1 MTDWKQNNKGN
12 FGQNAGKAG
21 VVYILREMD
30 NHHKLGKRKT
40 HLFKIGESTR
50 SGKTRAI
57 ELTTEAQE
65 SGSNVSYEFI
75 TESRTQDCY
84 GSEQL
89 VFKKLEGFRLGSFGE
104 WGGHEL
110 FEFIDDDQLQNAI
123 KVIRETCANIEVNEA
138 REKEEFRQ
146 RETEKE
152 EAEKQRQAR
161 KNEELRREREERK
174 THEAREKAKNK
185 TGWFHSIRIAAAW
198 VFWSFIIGFF
208 GLILFLIF
216 FGNEKHETTVPNSSY
231 QPPSA
236 PTTYI
241 QTAPAYKPPATY
253 VQPVPVSSV
262 VKDTKKS
269 ISPNDLNLLSD
280 AKAMVIRMIDYA
292 LSDGGLKN
300 ESELQQTQKRI
311 TTLPKPAKT
320 NIKAARDAN
329 NNGLVLAKA
338 EKYDEAVK
346 FFEKG
351 NALNP
356 ADIEIVGNL
365 GFAYVKLNQLDSAQQ
380 AMMTSLAMAPN
391 RATAWANLGD
401 IYALKNDKYR
411 AVACLAN
418 AYRFSRNREKTH
430 QFFKSLNEKE
440 SVEQLKQARNEAIT
454 WAEKTYFL
462 KQSIIENDTPEIT
475 DKKIPEQNQK
485 KQNVGYLTREQ
496 AIQVDAAEK
505 RVNEEE
511 KLEHFNTCLTGRY
524 AKSSFCK
531 REDLTREQAIQVDAA
546 ENRVNEEEKLEHF
559 NTCLTGRYAK
569 SSFCKREDLTREQ
582 AIQVDAAEKRTKFY

>member
-1 MTDWKQNNKGN
+1 M
-12 FGQNAGKAG
+12 
-21 VVYILREMD
+21 
-30 NHHKLGKRKT
+30 
-40 HLFKIGESTR
+40 
-50 SGKTRAI
+50 
-57 ELTTEAQE
+57 
-65 SGSNVSYEFI
+65 
-75 TESRTQDCY
+75 
-84 GSEQL
+84 
-89 VFKKLEGFRLGSFGE
+89 
-104 WGGHEL
+104 
-110 FEFIDDDQLQNAI
+110 
-123 KVIRETCANIEVNEA
+123 
-138 REKEEFRQ
+138 
-146 RETEKE
+146 
-152 EAEKQRQAR
+152 
-161 KNEELRREREERK
+161 
-174 THEAREKAKNK
+174 
-185 TGWFHSIRIAAAW
+185 
-198 VFWSFIIGFF
+198 
-208 GLILFLIF
+208 
-216 FGNEKHETTVPNSSY
+216 
-231 QPPSA
+231 
-236 PTTYI
+236 
-241 QTAPAYKPPATY
+241 
-253 VQPVPVSSV
+253 
-262 VKDTKKS
+262 
-269 ISPNDLNLLSD
+269 
-280 AKAMVIRMIDYA
+280 
-292 LSDGGLKN
+292 
-300 ESELQQTQKRI
+300 
-311 TTLPKPAKT
+311 
-320 NIKAARDAN
+320 
-329 NNGLVLAKA
+329 
-338 EKYDEAVK
+338 
-346 FFEKG
+346 
-351 NALNP
+351 
-356 ADIEIVGNL
+356 
-365 GFAYVKLNQLDSAQQ
+365 KLNQLDSAQQ